1 MNLDYYVLWYEDND
15 EYYESAHESL
25 ELWFDEMGFRL
36 HIDRYKENDNL
47 DSDFVK
53 EKYDLIIV
61 DLNLNGP
68 DNGDTIIQ
76 NFRGKKIYT
85 EVIFYSAKGADVVRD
100 AVVNAHGINGV
111 YCADKGSF
119 NEDVIEVIETT
130 IKKILSVNGMRGLT
144 MAAVGELD
152 QHIEDCLRIHHAS
165 LPEEGQAGFT
175 DKVKKNI
182 SGMLHGQQKRF
193 EKKRESL
200 DFSGVMDAPAATGT
214 LKLQVLQ
221 GLLGEY
227 SGKKGVAD
235 CEQKI
240 LCYREEVQE
249 HRNVLAHVVESI
261 DGGKKVLI
269 NKKNGERYNEKTFK
283 VIRRN
288 IIEHENNFAE
298 LKELLGS

>member
-47 DSDFVK
+47 DSDLVK

-100 AVVNAHGINGV
+100 AVVNAHGMNGV

-130 IKKILSVNGMRGLT
+130 IKKFSALT
-144 MAAVGELD
+144 G
-152 QHIEDCLRIHHAS
+152 C
-165 LPEEGQAGFT
+165 AG
-175 DKVKKNI
+175 
-182 SGMLHGQQKRF
+182 
-193 EKKRESL
+193 
-200 DFSGVMDAPAATGT
+200 
-214 LKLQVLQ
+214 
-221 GLLGEY
+221 
-227 SGKKGVAD
+227 
-235 CEQKI
+235 
-240 LCYREEVQE
+240 
-249 HRNVLAHVVESI
+249 
-261 DGGKKVLI
+261 
-269 NKKNGERYNEKTFK
+269 
-283 VIRRN
+283 
-288 IIEHENNFAE
+288 
-298 LKELLGS
+298 